1 MFMRIVVSNQT
12 GVPIYQQIEDQIKTA
27 ILAGDLKSGELL
39 PSIRQLAKDL
49 RISVITTT
57 RAYHDLE
64 AEGFVNNVQGKGTY
78 VLGQD
83 SELLKETALRA
94 VEKGLQEALDAAK
107 LANLSSK
114 EIHQMLDALISAGGN
129 DHD

>member
-1 MFMRIVVSNQT
+1 MRIVVSNKT
-12 GVPIYQQIEDQIKTA
+12 GVPIYQQIEDQIKAA
-27 ILAGDLKSGELL
+27 ILAGELQAGTLL

-49 RISVITTT
+49 QISVITTT

-64 AEGFVNNVQGKGTY
+64 AAGFVNNVQGKGTY

-83 SELLKETALRA
+83 SELLRETALRA

-107 LANLSSK
+107 MAHLST
-114 EIHQMLDALISAGGN
+114 EELHQMLDALISAGGKT
-129 DHD
+129 DD

>member
-1 MFMRIVVSNQT
+1 MRIVVSNKT
-12 GVPIYQQIEDQIKTA
+12 GVPIYQQIEDQIKAA
-27 ILAGDLKSGELL
+27 ILAGELQAGTLL

-49 RISVITTT
+49 QISVITTT

-64 AEGFVNNVQGKGTY
+64 AAGFVNNVQGKGTY

-83 SELLKETALRA
+83 SELLRETALRA

-107 LANLSSK
+107 LAHLSA
-114 EIHQMLDALISAGGN
+114 EELHQMLDALISAGGKT
-129 DHD
+129 DD

>member
-1 MFMRIVVSNQT
+1 MRIVISNQT
-12 GVPIYQQIEDQIKTA
+12 GIPIYQQIEDQVKNA
-27 ILAGDLKSGELL
+27 ILAGELKSGELL

-64 AEGFVNNVQGKGTY
+64 AAGFVNNVQGKGTY

-107 LANLSSK
+107 LAHLSST
-114 EIHQMLDALISAGGN
+114 EIHQMLDVLISAEGEG